1 MDHIYRQRELL
12 KFIGLETPGKV
23 LKVHYTNLGFGNES
37 KPFHFSV
44 NIIESGT
51 ALETVFLVP
60 VTSKLYQKRHL
71 VKLNLAKN
79 SNLGETEEEYL
90 DIESYALVARTR
102 QVKAG
107 KLFEP
112 PASSVRGSLDRKKC
126 SEILA
131 ARKKYINEQFRNN
144 RKGDSE

>member
-1 MDHIYRQRELL
+1 MELLNRQRELL
-12 KFIGLETPGKV
+12 NTIGLAKPGNV

-44 NIIESGT
+44 NITEAGT

-60 VTSKLYQKRHL
+60 ISTKFFSQRHF

-79 SNLGETEEEYL
+79 SNLRETEGEEL
-90 DIESYALVARTR
+90 DQESYALIAKTR
-102 QVKAG
+102 QVKVG

-112 PASSVRGSLDRKKC
+112 PTSDLRGSLFEEKRR
-126 SEILA
+126 EILKV
-131 ARKKYINEQFRNN
+131 RKIYLQAQFTKKQRGGS
-144 RKGDSE
+144 K